1 MLATLVIPSQ
11 IYPIPHFLLFKY
23 LGQINTYKPLIVPSF
38 LAARQRVRLSMRSM
52 FSSFAS
58 SSRASRERF
67 PTPPCWTAP
76 ATRKS
81 TATSCCRWPN
91 RGRTRWRVV
100 ITVVAMN
107 FIYHWQDFMRPL
119 IYLNDFEKFPI
130 ALGLRMYQT
139 MEGDWV
145 NYLMAA
151 SLLSLAPVALLFIF
165 AQRFITRGMILSGL
179 RQ

>member
-1 MLATLVIPSQ
+1 MLDGASHAQVYRHIMLP
-11 IYPIPHFLLFKY
+11 LA
-23 LGQINTYKPLIVPSF
+23 KP
-38 LAARQRVRLSMRSM
+38 
-52 FSSFAS
+52 
-58 SSRASRERF
+58 
-67 PTPPCWTAP
+67 
-76 ATRKS
+76 
-81 TATSCCRWPN
+81 
-91 RGRTRWRVV
+91 VV
-100 ITVVAMN
+100 ITVVVMN